1 MKHPYD
7 IFNLITGPARVLYA
21 PVTVAVPKKLQ
32 EIIEL
37 LDEKDYDPI
46 TGWVD
51 FGAAA
56 EGEAPS
62 YKRGFESEGLGIEQE
77 HSAIFNEITDVNR
90 GFSLN
95 VAEITPEN
103 IKIVEGIESGP
114 GTSETVAATAT
125 TAGQEVVPL
134 DAVSEFPQYRMVLL
148 GERKKA
154 SGVVVEPDGTERGRI
169 VGTLLN
175 RCSLTGDDS
184 EIEVAKGGLVSAPV
198 EVEAFPEPGVS
209 KGAYGRWFF
218 EEVADLASGSGS

>member
-1 MKHPYD
+1 MRNPYD

-21 PVTVAVPKKLQ
+21 PTTVAVPKKLQ
-32 EIIEL
+32 EIVEL
-37 LDEKDYDPI
+37 LGEKDYDPK

-62 YKRGFESEGLGIEQE
+62 YSRGFESEGLGIEQE
-77 HSAIFNEITDVNR
+77 KSAIFNDITDVNR
-90 GFSLN
+90 NISLN

-103 IKIVEGIESGP
+103 IKIVEGIELGA

-125 TAGQEVVPL
+125 TAKQESVPL
-134 DAVSEFPQYRMVLL
+134 DAISEFPSYRIALI
-148 GERKKA
+148 GERKKD

-169 VGTLLN
+169 VGVILN

-184 EIEVAKGGLVSAPV
+184 EIEVAKGSLVSAPV
-198 EVEAFPEPGVS
+198 QFEAFPEPGES
-209 KGAYGRWFF
+209 KGSYGRWIF
-218 EEVADLASGSGS
+218 EETADLASGS